1 MIGRI
6 TNELLGIVMAT
17 GMILVAWASWGSGD
31 VLAEGVA
38 LYAGAWAA
46 MMLLPMRARDVYVI
60 ARYPRLH
67 ASFIAMAAA
76 GGALYLAAQFLPSSL
91 LPPFLGVLVGPG
103 VEGTILAVMM
113 LGVVG
118 LYLPRVAHDVR
129 TGRMTTAAS
138 PTVEG

>member
-6 TNELLGIVMAT
+6 TNELLGIVLT
-17 GMILVAWASWGSGD
+17 IGMVLVAWTTWGGGN
-31 VLAEGVA
+31 VLSEGMA
-38 LYAGAWAA
+38 LYAVAWVAL
-46 MMLLPMRARDVYVI
+46 MLLPMRARDVYVI

-67 ASFIAMAAA
+67 AVVIAMAAA
-76 GGALYLAAQFLPSSL
+76 GGALYLAAQFLPV
-91 LPPFLGVLVGPG
+91 PPFLAVLVGPG
-103 VEGTILAVMM
+103 PEGTVLAVML

-129 TGRMTTAAS
+129 TGRMATTA